1 MMFVGDIMKDKQFFI
16 HTSDE
21 ETAEKLRQLGYEELP
36 KEGSQWVFIN
46 NTNLTFSADDGMK
59 LNFTNKITF

>member
-1 MMFVGDIMKDKQFFI
+1 MMFVGDIMGNKQFFI

-21 ETAEKLRQLGYEELP
+21 ETAEKLRELGYEELP

-46 NTNLTFSADDGMK
+46 NASLTFSSDDSMK
-59 LNFTNKITF
+59 VNFTDKLTF

>member
-1 MMFVGDIMKDKQFFI
+1 MMFVGDIMKNKQFFI

-21 ETAEKLRQLGYEELP
+21 ETAEKLRELGYEELP
-36 KEGSQWVFIN
+36 KEGTQWVFIN
-46 NTNLTFSADDGMK
+46 NSNLTFSSEDDMK

>member
-1 MMFVGDIMKDKQFFI
+1 MMFVGDIMGNKQFFI

-46 NTNLTFSADDGMK
+46 NTNLTFSADGGMK

>member
-1 MMFVGDIMKDKQFFI
+1 MMFVGDIMGNKQFFI

-59 LNFTNKITF
+59 LNFTDKITF

>member
-1 MMFVGDIMKDKQFFI
+1 MMFVGDIMGNKQFFI

>member
-36 KEGSQWVFIN
+36 KEGTQWVFIN
-46 NTNLTFSADDGMK
+46 NTNLTFSVDDGMK

>member
-1 MMFVGDIMKDKQFFI
+1 MMFVGDIMKNKQFFI

-21 ETAEKLRQLGYEELP
+21 ETAEKLRELGYEELP

-59 LNFTNKITF
+59 VNFTNKITF

>member
-21 ETAEKLRQLGYEELP
+21 ETAEKLRELGYEELP
-36 KEGSQWVFIN
+36 KEGTQWVFIN
-46 NTNLTFSADDGMK
+46 NTNLTFSADDSMK
-59 LNFTNKITF
+59 VNFTNKITF

>member
-21 ETAEKLRQLGYEELP
+21 ETAEKLRELGYEELP

-46 NTNLTFSADDGMK
+46 NTNLTFSADDSMK
-59 LNFTNKITF
+59 VNFTNKITF

>member
-1 MMFVGDIMKDKQFFI
+1 MMFVGDNMGNKQFFI

-21 ETAEKLRQLGYEELP
+21 ETAEKLRELGYEELP

-46 NTNLTFSADDGMK
+46 NTNLTFSTDDGMK
-59 LNFTNKITF
+59 LNFTDKITF